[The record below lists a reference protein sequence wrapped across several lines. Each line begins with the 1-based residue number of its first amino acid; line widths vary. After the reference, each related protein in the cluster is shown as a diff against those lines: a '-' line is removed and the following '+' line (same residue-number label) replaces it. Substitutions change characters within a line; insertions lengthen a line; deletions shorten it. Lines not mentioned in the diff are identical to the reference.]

1 MQVCKYAS
9 GKWQVAS
16 GKWQVASGGQP
27 KVAWQVTQ
35 SSSLIPQSSI
45 WAIVPVKPLHDSK
58 RRLAHILPAEERAE
72 LIHRFL
78 IQTLMVLNQ
87 SGIIDR
93 ILVVSGDER
102 VLATAQM
109 VGAAVLVETAVLG
122 LNPAVTTAVQFAA
135 DSGATAVLILPADL
149 PFIEPA
155 DVAIMVGGKW
165 NGRNPV
171 PRLTICSDEQ
181 GDGSNALFISSP
193 VPFTFRY
200 GPGSFRQHL
209 QEAHLRGLTT
219 QIIHNPNLQFD
230 LDTEA
235 DWHKYQL
242 TINHSPLPINHS

>member
-1 MQVCKYAS
+1 
-9 GKWQVAS
+9 VANH
-16 GKWQVASGGQP
+16 
-27 KVAWQVTQ
+27 Q
-35 SSSLIPQSSI
+35 SSILRLRSGQVINHHSI

-58 RRLAHILPAEERAE
+58 RRLAHILSAEERGE

-109 VGAAVLVETAVLG
+109 VGAVVLEETAVLG

-149 PFIEPA
+149 PFIETT
-155 DVAIMVGGKW
+155 DVAIMVGEK
-165 NGRNPV
+165 RNSPGIV
-171 PRLTICSDEQ
+171 ICPDDKGE
-181 GDGSNALFISSP
+181 GTNALLINP
-193 VPFTFRY
+193 PNNFTFHY
-200 GPGSFRQHL
+200 GADSFPQHL
-209 QEAHLRGLTT
+209 QEAQTRGLATHIT
-219 QIIHNPNLQFD
+219 HCPGIQFD

-242 TINHSPLPINHS
+242 TIQHSPFTIHNS